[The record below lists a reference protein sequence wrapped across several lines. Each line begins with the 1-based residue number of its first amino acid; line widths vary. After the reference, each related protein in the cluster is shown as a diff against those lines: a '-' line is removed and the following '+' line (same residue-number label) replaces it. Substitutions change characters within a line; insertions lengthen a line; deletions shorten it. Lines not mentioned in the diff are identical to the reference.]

1 MTTKRKPI
9 IGISGSLLVDSGGI
23 FPGYQRAYVNND
35 YIQSVAMCNGVPYIV
50 PIIENDE
57 LIREQVTNIDGLIL
71 SGGHDI
77 NPLLWSE
84 EPHYKLG
91 EISSKRDT
99 YDFKLL
105 KFALEMKKPVL
116 GICRGEQLINVAE
129 GGSLYQDL
137 SLMEGSYIKHNQQD
151 VPSMPT
157 HTVEIKEGTKLHGIL
172 GEKTVLTNSF
182 HHIGVNKLAKGYIVS
197 ATSKDGV
204 VEAIEKE
211 GEDFVIGVQWHPE
224 MMTKS
229 YDKMQNI
236 FKALIEEASKK
247 YIDKSLYSI

>member
-1 MTTKRKPI
+1 MKTKIKPI
-9 IGISGSLLVDSGGI
+9 IGISGSLLVDSGGM

-35 YIQSVAMCNGVPYIV
+35 YIQSVAMCEGVPYIV
-50 PIIENDE
+50 PIVDYDE
-57 LIREQVTNIDGLIL
+57 IIKEQVNNIDGLIL

-84 EPHYKLG
+84 EPHQKIG
-91 EISSKRDT
+91 EISLKRDT

-105 KFALEMKKPVL
+105 KFALEMKKPIL

-137 SLMEGSYIKHNQQD
+137 SLMKGSYIKHDQQD
-151 VPSMPT
+151 GPSMPT
-157 HTVEIKEGTKLHGIL
+157 HTVEIKEGTKLHDIL

-182 HHIGVNKLAKGYIVS
+182 HHLAVNKLAEGYIVS
-197 ATSKDGV
+197 AISKDGV
-204 VEAIEKE
+204 IEAIEKE

-224 MMTKS
+224 MMTES
-229 YDKMQNI
+229 YYKMKNI
-236 FKALIEEASKK
+236 FKALVEEASKK
-247 YIDKSLYSI
+247 CRYKE